1 MSHNIIG
8 DINVSKNKIELFEE
22 NEKFNSYV
30 GDILSKYRRINRI
43 SQEKLGGLIGVG
55 RKTISDIENMGFVAS
70 EMANKPATMLPLAF
84 KGAFLKN
91 HKFVKQDIIDEIFS
105 HISDKQGLIAQ
116 LSEMIVE
123 CYQSLMGDEV
133 EKDTEGNVSW
143 EIV

>member
-1 MSHNIIG
+1 MN
-8 DINVSKNKIELFEE
+8 NKKIKL
-22 NEKFNSYV
+22 NYKDKDY
-30 GDILSKYRRINRI
+30 ILEYN
-43 SQEKLGGLIGVG
+43 
-55 RKTISDIENMGFVAS
+55 RKTVSDLENMGFVAS
-70 EMANKPATMLPLAF
+70 EIASKPATMLPLAF

-133 EKDTEGNVSW
+133 EQNAEGNVSW
-143 EIV
+143 EIVQ

>member
-1 MSHNIIG
+1 MN
-8 DINVSKNKIELFEE
+8 NKKIKL
-22 NEKFNSYV
+22 NYKDKDY
-30 GDILSKYRRINRI
+30 ILEYN
-43 SQEKLGGLIGVG
+43 
-55 RKTISDIENMGFVAS
+55 RKTVSDLENMGFVAS
-70 EMANKPATMLPLAF
+70 EIASKPATMLPLAF
-84 KGAFLKN
+84 RGAFLKN